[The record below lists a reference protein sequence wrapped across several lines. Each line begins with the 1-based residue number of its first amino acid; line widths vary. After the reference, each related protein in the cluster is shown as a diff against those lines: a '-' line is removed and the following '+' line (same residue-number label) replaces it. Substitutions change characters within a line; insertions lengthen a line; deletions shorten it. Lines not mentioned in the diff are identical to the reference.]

1 MISCLDTRDFD
12 YKEFPKRVLENVEQS
27 GIEKLCGNLWM
38 DSIESKYIFRNWLD
52 FQGDPETF
60 DIIYDFA
67 DGTFDYF
74 LKNIGI
80 NNEVFETSKNKVLEH
95 FLSGEDMPL
104 VFAEDEILPA
114 GFPKTTSEL
123 IQSFKRMKGDFL

>member
-1 MISCLDTRDFD
+1 MVSCLDTRSFD
-12 YKEFPKRVLENVEQS
+12 YEKFPTKVMEEVERS
-27 GIEKLCGNLWM
+27 GIENLCRNIWL
-38 DSIESKYIFRNWLD
+38 DSLDSEYVFRNWLD
-52 FQGDPETF
+52 FQGDPITF

-80 NNEVFETSKNKVLEH
+80 SDRVFETSKNKVLEH
-95 FLSGEDMPL
+95 FLSGEDVPL
-104 VFAEDEILPA
+104 IFMEDEVLPV

-123 IQSFKRMKGDFL
+123 IKSFKRMKGDFV